1 MLALGFAATLIPT
14 QVSAQTTVLGSFPCD
29 DLKQVKTKIT
39 HDVTA
44 SADGNGSIKVEAVQ
58 NALVTIAD
66 QSGLSVKEGH
76 TLWCTIKVKCAGV
89 KQRAYLEMWCEVA
102 EGRRAFSKG
111 LDQPLQGDSD
121 WKEIRLP
128 MMVNGDFTVS
138 RALVN
143 VVIEGP
149 GTVWVD
155 QVTFAKAKGLT
166 AVYAPQP

>member
-1 MLALGFAATLIPT
+1 
-14 QVSAQTTVLGSFPCD
+14 
-29 DLKQVKTKIT
+29 
-39 HDVTA
+39 
-44 SADGNGSIKVEAVQ
+44 
-58 NALVTIAD
+58 
-66 QSGLSVKEGH
+66 
-76 TLWCTIKVKCAGV
+76 
-89 KQRAYLEMWCEVA
+89 MWCEVA

-111 LDQPLQGDSD
+111 LDQLLIGDSE

-155 QVTFAKAKGLT
+155 EIKFSKATGLS
-166 AVYAPQP
+166 AVYTPEP